1 MALPKINDVPKYSV
15 KIPST
20 GKTITYRP
28 FLVKEQKILLMAMES
43 KDPKEILRAI
53 TDTIESCAIT
63 AVDLNKLA
71 TFDVEYIFTQIRSK
85 SVGEISSVSITCSEC
100 NFLNGVDINLND
112 IKIDINAG
120 ASNKIKLTEEYTLEL
135 KYPTYSDVSNKAEL
149 MIEDNSMSDMLFTL
163 VKTSLDKLLTNED
176 IIDFA
181 NESEEEID
189 NFLEGLTEDQFKQ
202 IVDFVQ
208 NVPALTHRVDFK
220 CISCN
225 KENSYKLQ
233 GINDFF

>member
-1 MALPKINDVPKYSV
+1 MALPKINDTPKYSV
-15 KIPST
+15 KVPST

-53 TDTIESCAIT
+53 TNTIESCAIT
-63 AVDLNKLA
+63 AIDVDKLA

-85 SVGEISSVSITCSEC
+85 SVGEVSSVSITCSEC
-100 NFLNGVDINLND
+100 NFPNGVDINLND
-112 IKIDINAG
+112 IKIEIDAET
-120 ASNKIKLTEEYTLEL
+120 SNKIKLTEDFTLEL
-135 KYPTYSDVSNKAEL
+135 KYPTYSNVSNKADL
-149 MIEDNSMSDMLFTL
+149 MIANSAMSDILFTL
-163 VKTSLDKLLTNED
+163 VKTSLDKLLTNDD

-181 NESEEEID
+181 KESDEEID

-208 NVPALTHRVDFK
+208 NVPTLTHQVEFK